1 MRNTIFEEVSASRKN
16 VQGVCVIS
24 VSLDRKQSLMHY
36 SETKDRLVAKVTMG
50 LPNMVSAA
58 RGILEKGFSVP
69 GVRDGAFTTYP
80 TFESNIVY
88 ALRFMVDCGVVGGN
102 WIEFPVNS
110 YTVRTKKTSH
120 CQIEVD
126 ISYDKLISHPA
137 EGEYS
142 KLAPFRILSV
152 DIECAGRKGHFPDA
166 KFDPVIQIATLVTEQ
181 GSDKPIIR
189 AVWTLDTCA
198 PIVGADV
205 LSFKAERGQRLGEA
219 LIEELVKI
227 AKSKGWPKI
236 RWITA
241 DDNYRART
249 LYDRVAQKTMW
260 NTYEIVVE

>member
-1 MRNTIFEEVSASRKN
+1 M
-16 VQGVCVIS
+16 
-24 VSLDRKQSLMHY
+24 
-36 SETKDRLVAKVTMG
+36 
-50 LPNMVSAA
+50 
-58 RGILEKGFSVP
+58 
-69 GVRDGAFTTYP
+69 RDGAFTTYP

-102 WIEFPVNS
+102 WIEFFANS

-142 KLAPFRILSV
+142 SLRRSASCPSISSAPV
-152 DIECAGRKGHFPDA
+152 VKGHFPDA

-205 LSFKAERGQRLGEA
+205 LSFKDER
-219 LIEELVKI
+219 ELLRNWGNFLRPVR
-227 AKSKGWPKI
+227 P
-236 RWITA
+236 
-241 DDNYRART
+241 
-249 LYDRVAQKTMW
+249 
-260 NTYEIVVE
+260 

>member
-1 MRNTIFEEVSASRKN
+1 M
-16 VQGVCVIS
+16 QGVCVIS

-88 ALRFMVDCGVVGGN
+88 ALRFMVDCAPAGR
-102 WIEFPVNS
+102 ELDRSSPPTH
-110 YTVRTKKTSH
+110 TVRTKKTSH

-152 DIECAGRKGHFPDA
+152 DIECAGREGHFPT
-166 KFDPVIQIATLVTEQ
+166 PSL
-181 GSDKPIIR
+181 IR
-189 AVWTLDTCA
+189 
-198 PIVGADV
+198 
-205 LSFKAERGQRLGEA
+205 
-219 LIEELVKI
+219 
-227 AKSKGWPKI
+227 
-236 RWITA
+236 
-241 DDNYRART
+241 
-249 LYDRVAQKTMW
+249 
-260 NTYEIVVE
+260 

>member
-1 MRNTIFEEVSASRKN
+1 MCAHVHGFEPYFYASVPENFGEADCAAFKRRLNEEVSAARKN
-16 VQGVCVIS
+16 APGVHV
-24 VSLDRKQSLMHY
+24 VDVGLERKQSLMHY
-36 SETKDRLVAKVTMG
+36 SDVKDRLFAKITMG

-88 ALRFMVDCGVVGGN
+88 ALRFMVDCAVVGGN

-110 YTVRTKKTSH
+110 YTVRAKKASH

-126 ISYDKLISHPA
+126 IMYDKLISHPA

-166 KFDPVIQIATLVTEQ
+166 QI
-181 GSDKPIIR
+181 GSGDSDR
-189 AVWTLDTCA
+189 DS
-198 PIVGADV
+198 GH
-205 LSFKAERGQRLGEA
+205 
-219 LIEELVKI
+219 
-227 AKSKGWPKI
+227 
-236 RWITA
+236 
-241 DDNYRART
+241 RARE
-249 LYDRVAQKTMW
+249 R
-260 NTYEIVVE
+260 